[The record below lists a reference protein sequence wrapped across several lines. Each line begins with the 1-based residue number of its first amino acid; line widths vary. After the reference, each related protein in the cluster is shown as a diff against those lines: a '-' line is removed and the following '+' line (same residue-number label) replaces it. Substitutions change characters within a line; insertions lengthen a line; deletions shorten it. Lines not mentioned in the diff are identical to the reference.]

1 MKDDDDDDDA
11 RRRTSSH
18 SSSSSSFSSPYPSHH
33 NKVRDVGI
41 DTVPSLPQRCVAA
54 GTAACVSALVTNPL
68 DVIKTRMQTIS
79 APYSSA
85 SASSV
90 PRGGGGGGGGG
101 GGREE
106 GKISQAQPV
115 HRRCRRGKTFTRA
128 DARDRIRHRLFHPAC
143 THHRGADCARRP
155 PHLRDRTLPPD
166 RIFAHFLI
174 APRPNLFLP
183 RTTGGRGRR
192 GRRARAQEEKEE
204 EDRRERVHRR
214 HRRGGGRRRRR
225 RRRRGGRGGGSR

>member
-1 MKDDDDDDDA
+1 MNFLKCAAKDGFLRTGANAKMNFHTKTKKKDKEGQEGKRRRLMKDDDDA

-90 PRGGGGGGGGG
+90 PRGGGGGLRTQGQ
-101 GGREE
+101 R
-106 GKISQAQPV
+106 ALV
-115 HRRCRRGKTFTRA
+115 H
-128 DARDRIRHRLFHPAC
+128 
-143 THHRGADCARRP
+143 GASPARRR
-155 PHLRDRTLPPD
+155 LRDSPPSQ
-166 RIFAHFLI
+166 
-174 APRPNLFLP
+174 RPQ
-183 RTTGGRGRR
+183 RR
-192 GRRARAQEEKEE
+192 SVSPPTVHPNPGLNRKCVAEKA
-204 EDRRERVHRR
+204 
-214 HRRGGGRRRRR
+214 
-225 RRRRGGRGGGSR
+225 